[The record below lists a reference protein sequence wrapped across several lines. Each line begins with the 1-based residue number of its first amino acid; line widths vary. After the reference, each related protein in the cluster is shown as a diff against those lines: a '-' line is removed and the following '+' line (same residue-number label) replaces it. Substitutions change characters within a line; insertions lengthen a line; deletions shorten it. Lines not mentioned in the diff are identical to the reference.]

1 MFTRAC
7 KTPAALA
14 TVCAKALFCVALKMA
29 IFVLFRRIVARMRLV
44 YLHKLPARH
53 RQSRTDVNFGTG
65 EVIVVVFWGHCMHA
79 EAMTEG

>member
-14 TVCAKALFCVALKMA
+14 TVCVKALFCAALKTA
-29 IFVLFRRIVARMRLV
+29 IFVLFRRIVARMLFV
-44 YLHKLPARH
+44 YLHMLPARH
-53 RQSRTDVNFGTG
+53 RKLITDVDLGVND
-65 EVIVVVFWGHCMHA
+65 VVFEGHCVHA

>member
-14 TVCAKALFCVALKMA
+14 TVCVKALFCVALKTA
-29 IFVLFRRIVARMRLV
+29 IFVLFRRIVARMLFV
-44 YLHKLPARH
+44 YLHMLPARH
-53 RQSRTDVNFGTG
+53 RQLRTDVDLGLN
-65 EVIVVVFWGHCMHA
+65 EVVFEGHCMHA